1 MANQPHLPSLQ
12 QGTRLQDPLLVRGVE
27 THQSDNGPFTG
38 LTLGNGT
45 GTIPTAPFWLAD
57 KQNVAGI
64 VTGDVVQVI
73 GEVSSYRNRRQL
85 SVSSVRVLPP
95 DSVDWHE
102 LLPSAGKP
110 GPYWETIDRWLPEIE
125 PRRLRG
131 AVEAFFLDDNFR
143 SRFGECPA
151 AIAGPQATIGGLLKH
166 TVEVAAVAR
175 TLGKVLGTDPN
186 LTLAGALLH
195 DIGKLEAFEWE
206 SGFRLSAAGLRLGPA
221 VCGTVMLQRR
231 LCPEATPLLTTAEL
245 LELQHMQLAA
255 ADDATAVQPNTL
267 SAKTIELANGASV
280 QGAAVAV
287 ELEDS
292 TAIGLFG
299 VPRDR
304 EAVP

>member
-1 MANQPHLPSLQ
+1 MPNTPDLPSLQ
-12 QGTRLQDPLLVRGVE
+12 LGTRLQDPLLVRGVE
-27 THQSDNGPFTG
+27 THQSDNGPFTV

-57 KQNVAGI
+57 QPRVAGI
-64 VTGDVVQVI
+64 ATGDVVQVI

-95 DSVDWHE
+95 DSVDWHD
-102 LLPSAGKP
+102 LLPSAGRP

-131 AVEAFFLDDNFR
+131 AVEAFFLNDHFR

-175 TLGKVLGTDPN
+175 TLGRVLGADPS

-206 SGFRLSAAGLRLGPA
+206 SGFKLSAAGRRLGPA
-221 VCGTVMLQRR
+221 VMGTVMLQQR
-231 LCPEATPLLTTAEL
+231 LCPEAAPLLTTAEL
-245 LELQHMQLAA
+245 HELQHMQLVAG
-255 ADDATAVQPNTL
+255 DANDVQPNTL
-267 SAKTIELANGASV
+267 SAKTIELADGASV
-280 QGAAVAV
+280 EGAAVSAG
-287 ELEDS
+287 LED
-292 TAIGLFG
+292 TEAISLFG
-299 VPRDR
+299 VSGER
-304 EAVP
+304 

>member
-1 MANQPHLPSLQ
+1 MPNTPDLPSLQ

-27 THQSDNGPFTG
+27 THQSDNGPFTV

-57 KQNVAGI
+57 QPRVAGI
-64 VTGDVVQVI
+64 ATGDVVQVI

-95 DSVDWHE
+95 DSVDWHD
-102 LLPSAGKP
+102 LLPSAGRP

-131 AVEAFFLDDNFR
+131 AVEAFFLNDHFR

-175 TLGKVLGTDPN
+175 TLGRVLGADPS

-195 DIGKLEAFEWE
+195 DIGKLEAFEWD
-206 SGFRLSAAGLRLGPA
+206 SGFRLSAAGRRLGPA
-221 VCGTVMLQRR
+221 VMGTVMLQQR
-231 LCPEATPLLTTAEL
+231 LCPEAAPLLTTAEL
-245 LELQHMQLAA
+245 HELQHMQLVAG
-255 ADDATAVQPNTL
+255 DANDVQPNTL
-267 SAKTIELANGASV
+267 SAKTIELADGASV
-280 QGAAVAV
+280 KGAAVSAG
-287 ELEDS
+287 LED
-292 TAIGLFG
+292 TEAISLFG
-299 VPRDR
+299 VSGER
-304 EAVP
+304 

>member
-1 MANQPHLPSLQ
+1 
-12 QGTRLQDPLLVRGVE
+12 
-27 THQSDNGPFTG
+27 
-38 LTLGNGT
+38 
-45 GTIPTAPFWLAD
+45 
-57 KQNVAGI
+57 
-64 VTGDVVQVI
+64 
-73 GEVSSYRNRRQL
+73 
-85 SVSSVRVLPP
+85 
-95 DSVDWHE
+95 
-102 LLPSAGKP
+102 
-110 GPYWETIDRWLPEIE
+110 
-125 PRRLRG
+125 
-131 AVEAFFLDDNFR
+131 VEAFFLDDNFR

-175 TLGKVLGTDPN
+175 TLGKVLGSDHN

-195 DIGKLEAFEWE
+195 DIGKLEAYEWE

-221 VCGTVMLQRR
+221 VTGTVMLQRR
-231 LCPEATPLLTTAEL
+231 LCPEAAPLLTTAEL

-255 ADDATAVQPNTL
+255 ADDTNAVQPNTL

-292 TAIGLFG
+292 AAIALFG